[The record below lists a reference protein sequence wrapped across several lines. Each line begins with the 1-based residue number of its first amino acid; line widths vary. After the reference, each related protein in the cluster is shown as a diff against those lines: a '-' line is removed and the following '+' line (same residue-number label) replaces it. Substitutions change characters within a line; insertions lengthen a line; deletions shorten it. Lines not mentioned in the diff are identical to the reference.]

1 MTQTDGRPDDILYQ
15 KIIDGYLET
24 ESIQRTAKALRVSEV
39 KVRRVLI
46 TEKMWSSR
54 TSLAVQHYHEQGLPA
69 ARIASALNTTEKAVQ
84 QYLPYTRGIYNKEQ
98 RSADAVNS
106 EEYRRR
112 IRIVREKTLKKSI
125 SIAKE
130 EGWEE
135 MSGMSGTEEIEM
147 EGPETD
153 GTAMEGK
160 EKKSQSPVGVMR
172 LHLELISHDQ
182 LEQSGQFQHSEQFEH
197 SEQLELN
204 EQNGNDEG
212 NKMKESAAMKQYRLL
227 KEEEEQRVLHSY
239 GRVKYGDRITRDI
252 AVPEDMPLYA
262 LHYMIQRAFGW
273 ENSHL
278 HSFRLPETVFSR
290 LTENSVLNWLEL
302 VGVLFRSPL
311 MGEEDRFWA
320 DDYEKG
326 SFRNWLKR
334 KYTGPYLS
342 LNHGEG
348 IVQCRR
354 DVYKIMKEFPEVR
367 TASLTDIFTYYE
379 RDPKQLLER
388 LSIGDLLAVR
398 DVEDT
403 DNTGKTDASAFAGK
417 AEKNRTEISDTYGK
431 FMTRERKADIES
443 ILESGVDE
451 PNVQP
456 QISCCTDTLL
466 YEYDYGDG
474 WLVRITA
481 PGNCADLVR
490 QGRITEQEL
499 ARVFLTVEETYRPVC
514 LAADGLP
521 VLDDVGGMD
530 GYIRFLRGINKEK
543 EKVFWNEKGV
553 AEGWSREE
561 YLDAIPDNWDYDQE
575 GTLEWARSLGW
586 TGRMSRPEK
595 LL

>member
-54 TSLAVQHYHEQGLPA
+54 TSLAVQHYHEQGLTA

-160 EKKSQSPVGVMR
+160 EKKSQSSVGVMR

-182 LEQSGQFQHSEQFEH
+182 LEQSGQSGQFQQSEQFEH

-212 NKMKESAAMKQYRLL
+212 NKMKESAAMKQYRL
-227 KEEEEQRVLHSY
+227 KEEEEEQRVLHSY

-252 AVPEDMPLYA
+252 AVPADMPLYA

-278 HSFRLPETVFSR
+278 HSFRLPDTVFSG
-290 LTENSVLNWLEL
+290 LTENSVLNWLDL

-311 MGEEDRFWA
+311 MGEEHLFWA

-348 IVQCRR
+348 IARCRQ
-354 DVYKIMKEFPEVR
+354 DVYKILNEFPEVR
-367 TASLTDIFTYYE
+367 TASLTDIFAYYE
-379 RDPKQLLER
+379 QDPKQLLER

-398 DVEDT
+398 DAEDS
-403 DNTGKTDASAFAGK
+403 G
-417 AEKNRTEISDTYGK
+417 EISDTYGK
-431 FMTRERKADIES
+431 FMTRERKADVES
-443 ILESGVDE
+443 ILESGLDE
-451 PNVQP
+451 PDVQP
-456 QISCCTDTLL
+456 LISCCTDTLL

-481 PGNCADLVR
+481 PENYADLVE

-499 ARVFLTVEETYRPVC
+499 ARAFSTVEETYRPVC
-514 LAADGLP
+514 LAADGLS

-553 AEGWSREE
+553 AEGWSQEE
-561 YLDAIPDNWDYDQE
+561 YLDAVPDNWDYDQE
-575 GTLEWARSLGW
+575 GTREWARSLGW

>member
-24 ESIQRTAKALRVSEV
+24 ESIQRTAKELHVSEV

-46 TEKMWSSR
+46 TEKIWSSR
-54 TSLAVQHYHEQGLPA
+54 TSLAVQHYHEQGMTA
-69 ARIASALNTTEKAVQ
+69 ARIASVLNTTEKAVQ

-112 IRIVREKTLKKSI
+112 IRIVRAKTLKKSI

-130 EGWEE
+130 EGREE
-135 MSGMSGTEEIEM
+135 MSGMSGTEDMERKGTEMGGTAIE
-147 EGPETD
+147 GA
-153 GTAMEGK
+153 AMEGK
-160 EKKSQSPVGVMR
+160 EKESQCPVGVMR

-182 LEQSGQFQHSEQFEH
+182 LE
-197 SEQLELN
+197 LN
-204 EQNGNDEG
+204 ENGEG
-212 NKMKESAAMKQYRLL
+212 NERKESAAMKQYRLL
-227 KEEEEQRVLHSY
+227 EEEEEQRVLHTY

-278 HSFRLPETVFSR
+278 HSFRLPEAVFSG
-290 LTENSVLNWLEL
+290 LTENSAQNWLDL

-311 MGEEDRFWA
+311 MGEEDLFWA

-348 IVQCRR
+348 IVQCRQ
-354 DVYKIMKEFPEVR
+354 DVYAILNEFPEVR
-367 TASLTDIFTYYE
+367 TASLTDIFAYYE
-379 RDPKQLLER
+379 QDPKQLLER
-388 LSIGDLLAVR
+388 LSIGDLLA
-398 DVEDT
+398 
-403 DNTGKTDASAFAGK
+403 GK
-417 AEKNRTEISDTYGK
+417 AEKNGTGISDTYKK
-431 FMTRERKADIES
+431 FMTIEKKADIES
-443 ILESGVDE
+443 ILESGLDE
-451 PNVQP
+451 PDVQP
-456 QISCCTDTLL
+456 WISCCTDTLL

-481 PGNCADLVR
+481 PGSCADLVE
-490 QGRITEQEL
+490 QGRITVQEL
-499 ARVFLTVEETYRPVC
+499 TRAFSTVEETYCPVC

-521 VLDDVGGMD
+521 VLDDVGGID

-543 EKVFWNEKGV
+543 ETLFWNEKGI
-553 AEGWSREE
+553 AEGWSQEE

-575 GTLEWARSLGW
+575 GTREWARSLGW